1 MSIAYKDQL
10 VYEALQDMDK
20 YRQEQEVIFQR
31 IREKKK
37 PNNLVFGNKYA
48 SCVMTNLTLMMK
60 SEFSG
65 SLKTNNPT

>member
-31 IREKKK
+31 IREKKAQQPSVWEQIRIMRNDK
-37 PNNLVFGNKYA
+37 PY
-48 SCVMTNLTLMMK
+48 SDD
-60 SEFSG
+60 EE
-65 SLKTNNPT
+65 